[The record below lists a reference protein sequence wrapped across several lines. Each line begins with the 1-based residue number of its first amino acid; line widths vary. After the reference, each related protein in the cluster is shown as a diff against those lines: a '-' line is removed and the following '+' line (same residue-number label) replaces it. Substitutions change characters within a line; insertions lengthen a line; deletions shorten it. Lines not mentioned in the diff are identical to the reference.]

1 MITRSLFLLAASIVL
16 LGCNADGARE
26 NGATAAQR
34 FTPPELRQRTPA
46 LRGEEYDRVL
56 RQVSTLRARI
66 AADPRDVDALG
77 RLAAV
82 FMSEARITGDHPYY
96 YPAALSLVDRAL
108 AIAPGDYLALVS
120 KGSIL
125 LSLHEFDQALAIGE
139 RAAAALPA
147 SAIVQG
153 ILVDAHTQLG
163 NYAAAVEAADRM
175 VAMRPDLKSYSRVSY
190 LRELHGDIDGAI
202 EAMTMAVA
210 AGAPGS
216 EEKAWARTTLA
227 TTLADNGRTREA
239 RRELEL
245 AAIERE
251 GYPFAIAGLA
261 RLERREGNT
270 TRALALLDSA
280 ITALP
285 EFSFVETKAEILRES
300 GRVAEADSLVGVVEA
315 MLAEDE
321 ASGHAMNSELAMLY
335 ARHGIKLDEALVR
348 ARRELERRP
357 GNRDVRAMMAFVSER
372 AKEVG
377 VSR

>member
-16 LGCNADGARE
+16 LGCSADGARE
-26 NGATAAQR
+26 NGATAAQS

-139 RAAAALPA
+139 RAAAAFPA

-190 LRELHGDIDGAI
+190 LRELHGDVDGAV

-261 RLERREGNT
+261 RLERSEGNT

-357 GNRDVRAMMAFVSER
+357 GNRDVRAMVAFVSER
-372 AKEVG
+372 AKEGG

>member
-1 MITRSLFLLAASIVL
+1 
-16 LGCNADGARE
+16 
-26 NGATAAQR
+26 
-34 FTPPELRQRTPA
+34 
-46 LRGEEYDRVL
+46 
-56 RQVSTLRARI
+56 
-66 AADPRDVDALG
+66 
-77 RLAAV
+77 
-82 FMSEARITGDHPYY
+82 
-96 YPAALSLVDRAL
+96 
-108 AIAPGDYLALVS
+108 
-120 KGSIL
+120 
-125 LSLHEFDQALAIGE
+125 
-139 RAAAALPA
+139 
-147 SAIVQG
+147 VQG